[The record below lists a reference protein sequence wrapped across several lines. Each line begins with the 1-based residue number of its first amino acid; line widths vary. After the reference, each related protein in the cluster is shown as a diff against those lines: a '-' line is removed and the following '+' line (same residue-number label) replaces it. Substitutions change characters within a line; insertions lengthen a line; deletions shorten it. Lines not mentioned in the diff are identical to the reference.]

1 MRDDDVRGRH
11 HELDRERPTV
21 RQFCRVE
28 MFGDMSPQRIIV
40 RRVDIQCPRS
50 APKPVE
56 MTVEHDESPAGQ
68 VDGLEYAEAELVSL
82 IQSECD
88 YLPSP
93 PGVPLLLVMPLSLSS
108 VMHVTVRHVTVQ
120 RVEQRLCFLHGLV
133 VFGVRVG
140 FDGDAAARADPVQ
153 RLVTSPDA
161 SRSGSECSDRSRH
174 RR

>member
-82 IQSECD
+82 IQGECD
-88 YLPSP
+88 
-93 PGVPLLLVMPLSLSS
+93 G
-108 VMHVTVRHVTVQ
+108 RA
-120 RVEQRLCFLHGLV
+120 F
-133 VFGVRVG
+133 
-140 FDGDAAARADPVQ
+140 AARRAIAISHAIVLVFRHARHCPTRHSPARRAAPVLSAWP
-153 RLVTSPDA
+153 RRIRSPG
-161 SRSGSECSDRSRH
+161 RIRW
-174 RR
+174 